1 MHVKTLIILLLVMS
15 KLALAQDAVNEGV
28 RLLDQV
34 RENLN
39 SLSADFSQYEIN
51 AAEVTSEKSSGKV
64 WLKAPNQ
71 FKWEYQKPIAQLI
84 VASGEKV
91 WIYDEDLEQVT
102 IKRQNNKQNPIYVL
116 LNKEQT
122 EANYN
127 IVMEQSEKSENKIKW
142 IKLLPKIP
150 SDEVKIVW
158 FGVVNNN
165 LTVLKLKDQLDNI
178 VVFEFDKIERN
189 PKIDKDF
196 FEFKVPKGT
205 DVLSE
210 IDQVGEF

>member
-28 RLLDQV
+28 TLLDQV

-39 SLSADFSQYEIN
+39 SLSAGFSQYEIN

>member
-28 RLLDQV
+28 TLLDQV

>member
-1 MHVKTLIILLLVMS
+1 MKTILLILVLVTS
-15 KLALAQDAVNEGV
+15 IAFAKDDPANEAIE
-28 RLLDQV
+28 LLDKV
-34 RENLN
+34 RKDLI
-39 SLSADFSQYEIN
+39 SLSADFEQYEIN
-51 AAEVTSEKSSGKV
+51 AVEVMSEKSTGKV

-71 FKWEYQKPIAQLI
+71 FKWEYQKPIPQLI
-84 VASGEKV
+84 IASGEKV

-122 EANYN
+122 EANYT
-127 IVMEQSEKSENKIKW
+127 IVMEQKEADANEIKW
-142 IKLLPKIP
+142 IQLLPKAP

-158 FGVVNNN
+158 LGVENNN

-178 VVFEFDKIERN
+178 VVFEFNNIKRN
-189 PKIDKDF
+189 PKVGKDF
-196 FEFKVPKGT
+196 FEFEIPKGT